1 MTPNV
6 HDMADSQRELTLTV
20 LPNQVAKPSPQ
31 ANLILDHRVGR
42 AITETDYHFG
52 IRFPEDG
59 IEGNSYRTHYVH
71 HNGYTR
77 IEAKFPP
84 KDKFGE
90 WFNLFNTRFQ
100 RSKKL
105 GRFRRKTRIAKW
117 TLDTLQQAYA
127 TYLTERPNMPNNKPI
142 GRNNE

>member
-1 MTPNV
+1 
-6 HDMADSQRELTLTV
+6 MADTQRELTLTV

-42 AITETDYHFG
+42 DITITEYHFG

-59 IEGNSYRTHYVH
+59 IEGQSYRTHYVH

-100 RSKKL
+100 RNKKL
-105 GRFRRKTRIAKW
+105 GLGRKARIAKW
-117 TLDTLQQAYA
+117 TLATLQQAYA
-127 TYLTERPNMPNNKPI
+127 TYLTEGIDLPTERPDTKS
-142 GRNNE
+142 RKAKAQS